1 VKKVNPKAYRS
12 PLWPHVEQIR
22 SWRRAR
28 ATWDEI
34 RQKLLDEFKIEISI
48 QGVEAF
54 FKRSSKV
61 ENPKG
66 FEIERPQPEKP
77 QPVETPPAVRTSDE
91 QARKETKTEAYQRAL
106 KESQQKPTTLF
117 NEEQL
122 N

>member
-1 VKKVNPKAYRS
+1 MKKVNPKAYRS

-22 SWRRAR
+22 SWRRGR

-34 RQKLLDEFKIEISI
+34 RQKLLDQFKIEISI

-77 QPVETPPAVRTSDE
+77 QPVTPPAVRTSDE